1 MATQD
6 DEKDE
11 REDSAEEADAAD
23 ASSELDAENAE
34 ASASEPGAPEVS
46 GESEGATAIQMGA
59 QKYVHAAFF
68 VAGILCAYLGGK
80 VLNLIWNQ
88 LADWPAAVRAVPQ
101 LVNYAEEQR
110 DSITLVGGALIGV
123 LVVIQ
128 SYRKEN
134 IRRWANEVATELS
147 KVTWPNRE
155 AVFNGTLVV
164 VIASAIATVYVAI
177 LDRLWG
183 FLSQMVYGA

>member
-23 ASSELDAENAE
+23 ASSEPDAESAE
-34 ASASEPGAPEVS
+34 AAASEPGEPE
-46 GESEGATAIQMGA
+46 GTTATQMGA

-68 VAGILCAYLGGK
+68 LAGILCAYLGGK

-88 LADWPAAVRAVPQ
+88 LTEWPAAVRAVPQ
-101 LVNYAEEQR
+101 LVNYAEDQR

-128 SYRKEN
+128 SYRKESV
-134 IRRWANEVATELS
+134 RRWANEVATELS

-177 LDRLWG
+177 LDRFWG
-183 FLSQMVYGA
+183 FLTQLVYGA